1 MQCKKLCSLVKSSLA
16 NIMSFSITE
25 NILCS
30 YLQLLEMQLDNK
42 ADRRADA
49 LAEDMM
55 EEIGTKI
62 DKGFIEVH
70 GRLQTYFQQYV

>member
-1 MQCKKLCSLVKSSLA
+1 
-16 NIMSFSITE
+16 MSFSITE
-25 NILCS
+25 NILHS

-49 LAEDMM
+49 LAEEMM

-70 GRLQTYFQQYV
+70 RQLQVYFQQYV

>member
-1 MQCKKLCSLVKSSLA
+1 
-16 NIMSFSITE
+16 MSFSITE